1 MVSNYRD
8 KPGVFQ
14 PHSKPAAGMAAN
26 TRPQRSGWQ
35 VDLHR
40 VQAIV
45 EDTVLMA
52 GQSKNNGRSHYQ
64 IMTL

>member
-14 PHSKPAAGMAAN
+14 PHGKPAAGMAAN
-26 TRPQRSGWQ
+26 TRSQRTGWQ
-35 VDLHR
+35 VDLDR

-45 EDTVLMA
+45 EDTRTVSMA
-52 GQSKNNGRSHYQ
+52 GQSENNGRSHY
-64 IMTL
+64 

>member
-14 PHSKPAAGMAAN
+14 PHGKPAAGMAAN
-26 TRPQRSGWQ
+26 TRSQRTGWQ
-35 VDLHR
+35 VDLDR

-45 EDTVLMA
+45 EDTA
-52 GQSKNNGRSHYQ
+52 PSRWPGRAK
-64 IMTL
+64 IMEEAIIRL

>member
-1 MVSNYRD
+1 MVSKYRD

-26 TRPQRSGWQ
+26 TRSQRTGWQ
-35 VDLHR
+35 VDLDR

-52 GQSKNNGRSHYQ
+52 GQRK
-64 IMTL
+64 IMEEAIIRL

>member
-1 MVSNYRD
+1 MVSKYRD

-14 PHSKPAAGMAAN
+14 LHSKPAAGMAAN
-26 TRPQRSGWQ
+26 TRSQRTGWQ
-35 VDLHR
+35 VDLDR

-52 GQSKNNGRSHYQ
+52 GQSKNNGRSHY
-64 IMTL
+64 